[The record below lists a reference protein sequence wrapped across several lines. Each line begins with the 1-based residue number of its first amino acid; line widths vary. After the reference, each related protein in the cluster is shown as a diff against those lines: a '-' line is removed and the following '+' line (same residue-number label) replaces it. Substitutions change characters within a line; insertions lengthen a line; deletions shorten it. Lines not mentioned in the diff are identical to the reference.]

1 MSEVQ
6 KTPGRGLPP
15 GTPRWLKL
23 FIIIFIVL
31 VVVLVILHLM
41 GFSFGGHSLGNHGGI
56 PVLRLVDYSWLAGYI
71 VEYL

>member
-23 FIIIFIVL
+23 FVTIFIVI
-31 VVVLVILHLM
+31 VVLLVILHLM
-41 GFSFGGHSLGNHGGI
+41 GFGFGGHGLGNHGGI
-56 PVLRLVDYSWLAGYI
+56 PVPGPVDYSWLAGYI
-71 VEYL
+71 VEQL